1 MRQEIKDLIVELG
14 SRHQEFTG
22 LHNLLIYKDIRRIK
36 KTVMEIIGDIS
47 MDQQVREM
55 DDYPDKF
62 MVLWLI
68 YNLLYDLEGCKE

>member
-22 LHNLLIYKDIRRIK
+22 LHNLLINKDIRQIK

-62 MVLWLI
+62 MVLC
-68 YNLLYDLEGCKE
+68 DLQFTL